1 MIWIML
7 QANLIDPCIKGA
19 LNVLNSC
26 VKANVKRVVLTS
38 SCSSI
43 RYRDDIQQV
52 CPLNE
57 SHWTDLEYCKRYNV
71 VILSYLILYVS
82 LKIMINFMKNVE
94 LTKYEFFFL
103 I

>member
-7 QANLIDPCIKGA
+7 QQNLIDPCIKGT

-26 VKANVKRVVLTS
+26 VKATVKHFVLTS

-43 RYRDDIQQV
+43 RYRDDVQQV

-57 SHWTDLEYCKRYNV
+57 SHWTDLEYCKRYK
-71 VILSYLILYVS
+71 VIKLS
-82 LKIMINFMKNVE
+82 
-94 LTKYEFFFL
+94 T
-103 I
+103 